1 MECCWLSTSKKKK
14 IRFSLFFACQLIAQ
28 RHKYDWMWNKA
39 LMTDWNVSQ
48 KKITTKMKCWMHDI
62 LWDWNR
68 FWREMANIWKAG
80 DGERERERWE
90 RGRKNGVLIKMCRQS
105 THTHIHRIQ
114 LLIQIDWIFFLAPV
128 CADAVARER
137 FTCNML
143 TMIFSVRCII
153 FSMVATVAT
162 AIVIAMFV
170 RLLISLQIIVY
181 QSSA

>member
-1 MECCWLSTSKKKK
+1 MLNARYFMRLKQILT
-14 IRFSLFFACQLIAQ
+14 
-28 RHKYDWMWNKA
+28 WNGKH
-39 LMTDWNVSQ
+39 LKSGRWRERKRKMRKRQ
-48 KKITTKMKCWMHDI
+48 KKWSTH
-62 LWDWNR
+62 
-68 FWREMANIWKAG
+68 
-80 DGERERERWE
+80 
-90 RGRKNGVLIKMCRQS
+90 KNVPAKY
-105 THTHIHRIQ
+105 THTHSSNSTFDSNR
-114 LLIQIDWIFFLAPV
+114 LNFFLAPV